1 MFGLCADIPKII
13 REKKWLICLINHK
26 LIIINHNKFMDCV
39 SVEKKQQQLTLVENI
54 ALHHVKF
61 RPP

>member
-1 MFGLCADIPKII
+1 
-13 REKKWLICLINHK
+13 
-26 LIIINHNKFMDCV
+26 MDCV
-39 SVEKKQQQLTLVENI
+39 SAEKKKQQLTLVENI

>member
-1 MFGLCADIPKII
+1 MDWVSAE
-13 REKKWLICLINHK
+13 EKKN
-26 LIIINHNKFMDCV
+26 
-39 SVEKKQQQLTLVENI
+39 QLTLVENI